1 MFKSEIFRVE
11 DAHHSGARPMDIL
24 SKKKLQVLCTNF
36 AELTRA
42 HQMLMSFSNSGSNKR
57 LETIGVHTLICYEP
71 CLSLTM
77 CVIANVNKAS
87 VSLFHDVFHFK

>member
-1 MFKSEIFRVE
+1 
-11 DAHHSGARPMDIL
+11 MDIL